1 MGHGCRQAIIAT
13 GLALLLTACGND
25 PKAPNE
31 ANFTRA
37 IDASLEKSGA
47 GTVCLADVPQLP
59 GEVSEQYRASVA
71 DSVKRYAPFIQAGM
85 VAERIEHRTQ
95 ATFFG
100 KPMRF
105 AVREYTLTPLGS
117 AHATKRV
124 GFMQV
129 SNTFC
134 YASYRVGKVVNFT
147 EPGDV
152 MGMRVTQVRWT
163 PRILAVADWAKD
175 AKVTSALPAIEQ
187 TLAATTAQEKT
198 TMLDLT
204 SSGWEVAR

>member
-1 MGHGCRQAIIAT
+1 MGQGCRRATIAT

-25 PKAPNE
+25 LKAPNE
-31 ANFTRA
+31 ANFTHA
-37 IDASLEKSGA
+37 IDASLEKPGA
-47 GTVCLADVPQLP
+47 GIVCLADVPQLP
-59 GEVSEQYRASVA
+59 GEVSEQFRASVA
-71 DSVKRYAPFIQAGM
+71 DSEKRYAPFMQAGL
-85 VAERIEHRTQ
+85 VAERTVHRTQ
-95 ATFFG
+95 PTYFG
-100 KPMRF
+100 KPVTI
-105 AVREYTLTPLGS
+105 AVREYALTPLGS
-117 AHATKRV
+117 AHATKRM

-152 MGMRVTQVRWT
+152 MGMQVTQVRWT

-175 AKVTSALPAIEQ
+175 AKVTRALPAIEQ

-204 SSGWEVAR
+204 NSGWEVAR